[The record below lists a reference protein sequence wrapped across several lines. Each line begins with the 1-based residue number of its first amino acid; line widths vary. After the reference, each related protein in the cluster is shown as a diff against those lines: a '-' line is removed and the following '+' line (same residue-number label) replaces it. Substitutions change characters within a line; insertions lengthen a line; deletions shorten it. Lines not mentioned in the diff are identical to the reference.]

1 MLFTFLNDKVKSW
14 SNPIDKTLIYRY
26 DAKVVDYWPE
36 FGANGKSELTVADVM
51 RHEAGL
57 SRLDTTMCQEDLTRE
72 RIKEN
77 VVGAVIEKQKQVY
90 VLTR

>member
-1 MLFTFLNDKVKSW
+1 MAQSICL
-14 SNPIDKTLIYRY
+14 IDKTLIYRY

-57 SRLDTTMCQEDLTRE
+57 SRLDTTMFQEDLTRE